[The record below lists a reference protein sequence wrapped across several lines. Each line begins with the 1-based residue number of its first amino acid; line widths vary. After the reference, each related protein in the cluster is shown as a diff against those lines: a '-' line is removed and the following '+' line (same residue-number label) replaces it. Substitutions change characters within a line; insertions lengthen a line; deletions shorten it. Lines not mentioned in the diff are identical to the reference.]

1 MGSLYICATPI
12 GNLEDITLRCL
23 KILKEVDAIAAE
35 DTRRTVKL
43 LNHYNITNSLISYH
57 EHNKKLKGEE
67 IIDLLLKGKNIALVT
82 DAGMPTIS
90 DPGEDLVKLC
100 VKKGISIVAIP
111 GATASLTALSI
122 SGLSTER
129 FVFEGFLPRKGRE
142 RKKRLEDMAKEEKT
156 IILYEAPHRLITTLE
171 DLAKFLGDRRI
182 SISREL
188 TKKFEET
195 LRFNIEEA
203 ISEFSERDI
212 KGEFVLVIQG
222 KLSETDNRED
232 DYWKY
237 LSAKEHINYLIDK
250 GLTKKDAVSEVAKL
264 RKLSKNEVYKI
275 SIDI

>member
-1 MGSLYICATPI
+1 MASLYICATPI

-23 KILKEVDAIAAE
+23 KVLKEVDAIAAE

-57 EHNKKLKGEE
+57 EHNKKSKGEE

-100 VKKGISIVAIP
+100 VKKGISIIAIP

-142 RKKRLEDMAKEEKT
+142 RKIRLEDMAKEERT
-156 IILYEAPHRLITTLE
+156 IILYEAPHRLITT
-171 DLAKFLGDRRI
+171 
-182 SISREL
+182 
-188 TKKFEET
+188 
-195 LRFNIEEA
+195 
-203 ISEFSERDI
+203 
-212 KGEFVLVIQG
+212 
-222 KLSETDNRED
+222 
-232 DYWKY
+232 
-237 LSAKEHINYLIDK
+237 
-250 GLTKKDAVSEVAKL
+250 
-264 RKLSKNEVYKI
+264 
-275 SIDI
+275 

>member
-1 MGSLYICATPI
+1 MASLYICATPI

-23 KILKEVDAIAAE
+23 KVLKEVDAIAAE

-57 EHNKKLKGEE
+57 EHNKKSKGEE

-100 VKKGISIVAIP
+100 VKKGISIIAIP

-142 RKKRLEDMAKEEKT
+142 RKKRLEDMAKEERT

-171 DLAKFLGDRRI
+171 DLAKFLGNRRI

-237 LSAKEHINYLIDK
+237 LSAKEHINYLIGK

>member
-57 EHNKKLKGEE
+57 EHNKKSKGEE

-100 VKKGISIVAIP
+100 VKKGISIIAIP

-142 RKKRLEDMAKEEKT
+142 RKIRLEDMAKEERT

-171 DLAKFLGDRRI
+171 DLAKFLGNRRI

>member
-1 MGSLYICATPI
+1 MASLYICATPI

-23 KILKEVDAIAAE
+23 KVLKEVDAIAAE

>member
-1 MGSLYICATPI
+1 MASLYICATPI

>member
-35 DTRRTVKL
+35 DTRRIVKL